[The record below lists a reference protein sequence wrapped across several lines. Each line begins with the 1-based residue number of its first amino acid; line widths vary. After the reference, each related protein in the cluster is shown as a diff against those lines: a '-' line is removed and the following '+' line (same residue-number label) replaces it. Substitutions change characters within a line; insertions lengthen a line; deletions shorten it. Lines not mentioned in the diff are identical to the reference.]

1 MKYLKTILS
10 LFVISLSLT
19 LTGQTSMYVSPEGN
33 DANSGSLN
41 KPFKTIQRAQA
52 EVKKYSDQ
60 MENDVHVF
68 LRGGIYRLE
77 EPLVFTAKD
86 GGSKDHHVIYSAYKD
101 EKPQISGGEKI
112 ENWKV
117 TSVGL
122 WVAKYNGPYF
132 RQLYVNGERRVRA
145 REPDIG
151 EYFRVIDYDFKH
163 KEILAH
169 RGDLSNISSEDL
181 SNLEMILQMHWAE
194 SILRVQSIAV
204 YGPYNVKNAN
214 VVIHPDDAQ
223 IIFNRPHPGHR
234 AGQSYHLENAL
245 SFVDQPGEW
254 FLDHEA
260 GLVYYK
266 PFEHETLENTTFM
279 VPTLENLIVIKGEKG
294 KPVKNLAFEGISFMH
309 SNWNRPGNDT
319 YANIQAGF
327 FILTSDSANNN
338 TVLRPPSAIHVTW
351 AQHLEFRDNVFRNL
365 GSTGLDLNYGT
376 LECIIEGNVFEDIA
390 GGGVMVGKFVKDST
404 TYINGPYNPSD
415 KRVISTGD
423 VIRNNYITRI
433 GQDYYG
439 TCGIAAGF
447 TDNVQIEHNYVYNVP
462 YTGISVGYGWT
473 DEENAMK
480 NNIIA
485 NNEIRRAMTILA
497 DGAGIYTLSKQ
508 PGTIIKENYIHDLK
522 KSPWASDWPM
532 AGIYLDRA
540 SGGTLERPFIVERN
554 VVDVDFIDGKPFI
567 FGKKYIV
574 LLVNNFMRPIDADE
588 YQKIIDGAGLEDE
601 FRNLKIK

>member
-1 MKYLKTILS
+1 
-10 LFVISLSLT
+10 
-19 LTGQTSMYVSPEGN
+19 
-33 DANSGSLN
+33 
-41 KPFKTIQRAQA
+41 
-52 EVKKYSDQ
+52 
-60 MENDVHVF
+60 
-68 LRGGIYRLE
+68 
-77 EPLVFTAKD
+77 
-86 GGSKDHHVIYSAYKD
+86 
-101 EKPQISGGEKI
+101 
-112 ENWKV
+112 
-117 TSVGL
+117 
-122 WVAKYNGPYF
+122 
-132 RQLYVNGERRVRA
+132 
-145 REPDIG
+145 
-151 EYFRVIDYDFKH
+151 
-163 KEILAH
+163 
-169 RGDLSNISSEDL
+169 
-181 SNLEMILQMHWAE
+181 
-194 SILRVQSIAV
+194 
-204 YGPYNVKNAN
+204 
-214 VVIHPDDAQ
+214 
-223 IIFNRPHPGHR
+223 
-234 AGQSYHLENAL
+234 
-245 SFVDQPGEW
+245 
-254 FLDHEA
+254 
-260 GLVYYK
+260 
-266 PFEHETLENTTFM
+266 
-279 VPTLENLIVIKGEKG
+279 LIVIKGEKD
-294 KPVKNLAFEGISFMH
+294 KPVKNMVFEGITFMH
-309 SNWNRPGNDT
+309 SNWSRPGNDT

-485 NNEIRRAMTILA
+485 NNEIHRAMAILA

-508 PGTIIKENYIHDLK
+508 PGTTIKENYIHDLK

-540 SGGTLERPFIVERN
+540 SGGTLERPFIVQRN